1 MKNFDEMMEL
11 VEPQPLRKVAVAV
24 GQDAA
29 VIQAAAEAIERNVAE
44 TVLVGD
50 GDRIRQIAESVGVD
64 LAASRIAVVDEPE
77 TIRAVA
83 GAAAMVSSGE
93 ADILMKGYVH
103 TDDFLRGVLDKEHGL
118 RTGSIMSHVYVAE
131 VRDLDKL
138 VFITDAA
145 MNIAPDLDQ
154 KASILLNAVFLA
166 HHFGVADPR
175 VAVLGAVELVN
186 PAMPATVDAAVL
198 AKMADRHQYVPT
210 CTVDGPFALDNAV
223 SVAAARHK
231 RITGP
236 VAGQADILLVPDIEA
251 GNILAKSLVYLGGR
265 RIIGLLVGAA
275 APVVLTS
282 RADSAEAKLL
292 SMAGA
297 VLMVNMER
305 KLKLKIGR
313 VRY

>member
-1 MKNFDEMMEL
+1 MNNFDEMMDL
-11 VEPQPLRKVAVAV
+11 VGPQPLRKVAVAV
-24 GQDAA
+24 GQDSA
-29 VIQAAAEAIERNVAE
+29 VIQAAAGAIERNVAE

-50 GDRIRQIAESVGVD
+50 EKQIRRIAESVGVD
-64 LAASRIAVVDEPE
+64 LAASRVTVVDEPNAL
-77 TIRAVA
+77 RAVA
-83 GAAAMVSSGE
+83 AAVAMVSSGQ

-103 TDDFLRGVLDKEHGL
+103 TDDFLRGVLDKAHGL
-118 RTGSIMSHVYVAE
+118 RTGSIMSHVFIAE
-131 VRDLDKL
+131 VRDPDKL
-138 VFITDAA
+138 LFITDAA
-145 MNIAPDLDQ
+145 MNIAPTLDQ

-166 HHFGVADPR
+166 QHFGVPDPK
-175 VAVLGAVELVN
+175 VAILGAVELVN

-198 AKMADRHQYVPT
+198 AKMADRHQYLPG

-223 SVAAARHK
+223 SPAAAEHK

-236 VAGQADILLVPDIEA
+236 VAGVADILLVPTIEA

-265 RIIGLLVGAA
+265 RLIGLLVGAT

-282 RADSAEAKLL
+282 RADTAECKML

-297 VLMVNMER
+297 VLMVNMKRE
-305 KLKLKIGR
+305 LKLKIGK